1 MEEQENAGVKAALTS
16 LYRLYA
22 VYNITEQAG
31 DFLEVCKIVALRLT
45 YVGYLCGTFVVTE
58 RVLERATAGDASRS
72 MSRFAC

>member
-31 DFLEVCKIVALRLT
+31 DFLEVCTIVAL
-45 YVGYLCGTFVVTE
+45 
-58 RVLERATAGDASRS
+58 
-72 MSRFAC
+72 